1 MSVHHAAETGSGAVR
16 PEPATAV
23 HHCLIEHR
31 RDYLRYFRGRLSRPE
46 EAEDAFQDF
55 CVKAIRGAGAPDD
68 LPGARAWL
76 RCVLRSTIVDHYR
89 RRAAQRRGED
99 AYRLEPRQ
107 MQVEPGIDDTPA
119 CRCVAAALAGL
130 RTDQADLIRRLDLDE
145 EPRTAVA
152 EDHGVTANAL
162 GVRLHRARQALRD
175 AIADVCTTCGDG
187 RFADCDC

>member
-1 MSVHHAAETGSGAVR
+1 MSDHHAAETVSGAVR

-23 HHCLIEHR
+23 HRCLVEHR
-31 RDYLRYFRGRLSRPE
+31 RDYLRYVRGRLSSPD
-46 EAEDAFQDF
+46 EADDAFQDF
-55 CVKAIRGAGAPDD
+55 CVRAIRCAGAPDD

-89 RRAAQRRGED
+89 RRAARRRGED
-99 AYRLEPRQ
+99 AYRLEPHETQ
-107 MQVEPGIDDTPA
+107 AELASDDAPA

-130 RTDQADLIRRLDLDE
+130 RADQADLIRRLDLGE

-162 GVRLHRARQALRD
+162 GVRLHRARQALRT
-175 AIADVCTTCGDG
+175 AIADVCPTCGDG
-187 RFADCDC
+187 RFAECDC